1 MDEFTWSML
10 GVMAFVASLAVVLMF
25 PLIKEILRDYW
36 QDRKSR

>member
-1 MDEFTWSML
+1 MDDFTLSML
-10 GVMAFVASLAVVLMF
+10 GVMGFVASLAVVLMF